1 MKLCVTDEG
10 QINYYKLLH
19 FSSDSHTYTQ
29 FIFYISPNIRVRQ
42 GELPEGQEKVL
53 WGTTSYHSGYMHK
66 IGKEWKALHSPL
78 FLMFNSALQWTPPA
92 LQVLAQLVSLFAL
105 GC

>member
-1 MKLCVTDEG
+1 MLSYRSKLSLNPRICLESDTAVKFTPVVSFT
-10 QINYYKLLH
+10 H
-19 FSSDSHTYTQ
+19 PVSSLAVPCH
-29 FIFYISPNIRVRQ
+29 P
-42 GELPEGQEKVL
+42 
-53 WGTTSYHSGYMHK
+53 SGYLHK

-78 FLMFNSALQWTPPA
+78 FLLFNSALQWTPPA

>member
-1 MKLCVTDEG
+1 MRFILRKRNITVLRDSFSR
-10 QINYYKLLH
+10 YYGRHLRVS
-19 FSSDSHTYTQ
+19 FSDGLYR
-29 FIFYISPNIRVRQ
+29 RVRQ
-42 GELPEGQEKVL
+42 GELSEGQEKVL
-53 WGTTSYHSGYMHK
+53 WGTTSYPSGYLHK

>member
-1 MKLCVTDEG
+1 MYKESAFPAVCVHCEKAAASCT
-10 QINYYKLLH
+10 H
-19 FSSDSHTYTQ
+19 FAPVSC
-29 FIFYISPNIRVRQ
+29 RVRQ

-53 WGTTSYHSGYMHK
+53 WGTTSYPSGYLHK